1 MTLCRLKSDKKGG
14 KREWEGDREK
24 GPRDFDKSSKN
35 ADARAWYSS
44 FFFFFVMYRVFERKE
59 IGIFKGKDSVHFFV
73 ADEVRQ
79 FHLMIEMERH
89 DKK

>member
-14 KREWEGDREK
+14 KKEWEGDREK

-44 FFFFFVMYRVFERKE
+44 FFFLSCTGCSNEKRLEYLKARILSTFCGGRSETISSDDRD
-59 IGIFKGKDSVHFFV
+59 GTT
-73 ADEVRQ
+73 R
-79 FHLMIEMERH
+79 
-89 DKK
+89 

>member
-1 MTLCRLKSDKKGG
+1 MTNRRKMRT
-14 KREWEGDREK
+14 RELGI
-24 GPRDFDKSSKN
+24 PL
-35 ADARAWYSS
+35 
-44 FFFFFVMYRVFERKE
+44 FFFVMYRVFERKE

-89 DKK
+89 GKK

>member
-1 MTLCRLKSDKKGG
+1 MRT
-14 KREWEGDREK
+14 RELGI
-24 GPRDFDKSSKN
+24 PL
-35 ADARAWYSS
+35 
-44 FFFFFVMYRVFERKE
+44 FFFVMYRVFERKE
-59 IGIFKGKDSVHFFV
+59 IGIFKGKDSVHFFL